1 VPPSGALTVG
11 LLLALVP
18 GWVYL
23 RLRSTANAALPRTGL
38 DELLEVVAVGFA
50 TTGIAV
56 ALWALIP
63 ADISRLADIRSLAKH
78 GAAYETSHPQRMAA
92 TGFVVLVV
100 AVGLAYLLF
109 KVTHWRRKSTYIRE
123 TVWAGALGWRD
134 GRYAWVGLMLRDGR
148 LVEGQLCAYPV
159 GDNHEHRD
167 IALQGPIRVTQ
178 PGAASAIA
186 TALDR
191 LIFNESDIK
200 YIAMTLVPDASNTK
214 SGKQTLPAT
223 ESDVN

>member
-1 VPPSGALTVG
+1 VLPSGALTVA

-63 ADISRLADIRSLAKH
+63 ADMSRLADIRSLARD
-78 GAAYETSHPQRMAA
+78 GAAYGTAHPQRIAA
-92 TGFVVLVV
+92 TGLMVLAV
-100 AVGLAYLLF
+100 ALGLAYVLF
-109 KVTHWRRKSTYIRE
+109 KVTQTGELTYVRE

-148 LVEGQLCAYPV
+148 LVEGQLRTYPV
-159 GDNHEHRD
+159 GDEHEHRD
-167 IALQGPIRVTQ
+167 IALQRPIRITQ
-178 PGAASAIA
+178 PGAASAMS
-186 TALDR
+186 TDLDR

-200 YIAMTLVPDASNTK
+200 YITMIFGPDASNPT
-214 SGKQTLPAT
+214 SGKQALPVT
-223 ESDVN
+223 ERDDN

>member
-1 VPPSGALTVG
+1 VLPSGALTVV

-38 DELLEVVAVGFA
+38 DEIFEVLAVGFA

-63 ADISRLADIRSLAKH
+63 ADMSRLADIRSLARD
-78 GAAYETSHPQRMAA
+78 GTAYWTSHPQRIAA
-92 TGFVVLVV
+92 TGLVVLVL
-100 AVGLAYLLF
+100 ALGLAYALF
-109 KVTHWRRKSTYIRE
+109 KVTQTGESTYVRE

-148 LVEGQLCAYPV
+148 LVEGQLLTYPV
-159 GDNHEHRD
+159 GDEHEHRD
-167 IALQGPIRVTQ
+167 IALQRPIRITQ
-178 PGAASAIA
+178 PGSASAIA
-186 TALDR
+186 TELDR

-200 YIAMTLVPDASNTK
+200 YVTLVLGPAASNSK
-214 SGKQTLPAT
+214 ASKQALTAI
-223 ESDVN
+223 ERDVN